1 MRIIIYVMQ
10 TFNIAQFLSALL
22 IQLQKLVNFEPLH
35 HFCDVI
41 AEMNHHFLMMAFYL
55 VCIFRLDGLLKH
67 LKNLELSPSFL
78 ILKIISELV

>member
-1 MRIIIYVMQ
+1 MQ
-10 TFNIAQFLSALL
+10 TFNIAQLLSALL
-22 IQLQKLVNFEPLH
+22 IQLQKLVSFEPLH
-35 HFCDVI
+35 YFCDVI

-67 LKNLELSPSFL
+67 FKNLELSPGFL